1 MRRSEKLKEVLVG
14 EWGYGVLLA
23 TGIDFTLVDEVR
35 AVLAKPDG
43 THEILPLQPS
53 EYGATLDAVNTDR
66 AMPMIQEN
74 WINQTGIYTLRISAR
89 RVNEKLLGTPGYKF
103 EAVEPEVPLSTVWQ

>member
-1 MRRSEKLKEVLVG
+1 MKRSEKLKEVLVG

-43 THEILPLQPS
+43 THELLPLQSS
-53 EYGATLDAVNTDR
+53 EYGGSLDAENTDR
-66 AMPMIQEN
+66 ALPVIQEN
-74 WINQTGIYTLRISAR
+74 WVDQKGIYTLRISAR

-103 EAVEPEVPLSTVWQ
+103 EAVEPEVPLSAVWA